1 MDPVFNTQ
9 ASRIAEKVARPRAF
23 PSRILLLNVQKILST
38 KAVEHFRAVKV
49 RLRRGCKH
57 PLNAMNLLVRIS
69 AGEA

>member
-38 KAVEHFRAVKV
+38 KAVEHFS
-49 RLRRGCKH
+49 GCESA
-57 PLNAMNLLVRIS
+57 PQSILLGFEGVIS
-69 AGEA
+69 IL